1 MTITAKRRDG
11 MMGHSGYATG
21 QARILRNGTAP
32 SRHPSAPGSPLSFRA
47 TLTAAF
53 LLTGLLGAV
62 PSQAQGVGFLVPAPS
77 KDKVQA
83 KPKYECD
90 TPAAPVISLDVQSKY
105 KQDDANKATI
115 DEEAEEAYSEAVEP
129 LREYGK
135 TLVRISNAYVKSDP
149 KNTLAA
155 ACALTWLDHW
165 AAADA
170 MTAMRSKQARFN
182 LGQALGGFSLA
193 YLQIRDAPGLPEDQ
207 KKRVEAWLKS
217 LGRQIMDFMNGNK
230 EVSGKNNHRYWAG
243 LSATA
248 AGIAT
253 GDKQLTDWG
262 IDSARIGLAQITPD
276 GTLPLEVSR
285 GKRARDYHI
294 FAAQPLV
301 ATAELARGQGV
312 DLYAENGGALTRL
325 VNRVVDSLDDPSFFE
340 KASGAKQERYP
351 GGDTVPANRIAW
363 LEIHQSRFPSPK
375 AEAVLEEKRP
385 VASSGIGGDMTLL
398 FHGKE

>member
-1 MTITAKRRDG
+1 MMEDPRSAAERADNLHGGDVGSRR
-11 MMGHSGYATG
+11 
-21 QARILRNGTAP
+21 P
-32 SRHPSAPGSPLSFRA
+32 STPGSPRLLRVALAA
-47 TLTAAF
+47 TILF
-53 LLTGLLGAV
+53 TGFLGAA
-62 PSQAQGVGFLVPAPS
+62 PSQAQGLGFLVPAPA

-83 KPKYECD
+83 KPKYDCD
-90 TPAAPVISLDVQSKY
+90 TPGAPVISLDVQSKY
-105 KQDDANKATI
+105 KQDEASKATI

-129 LREYGK
+129 LREYAK
-135 TLVRISNAYVKSDP
+135 NLVRISNAYVKSDP
-149 KNTLAA
+149 KNTAA
-155 ACALTWLDHW
+155 ATCTLTWLNHW

-182 LGQALGGFSLA
+182 LGQALGGFALA
-193 YLQIRDAPGLPEDQ
+193 YLQIRNAPGLAEDQ
-207 KKRVEAWLKS
+207 KKRVEAWLKT
-217 LGRQIMDFMNGNK
+217 LGLQIQEFMDGNK
-230 EVSGKNNHRYWAG
+230 EVSGRNNHRYWAG
-243 LSATA
+243 LSAAA
-248 AGIAT
+248 AGIAS
-253 GDKQLTDWG
+253 GDKRLTDWG

-276 GTLPLEVSR
+276 GTLPLEVKR

-301 ATAELARGQGV
+301 ATAELARSQGI
-312 DLYAENGGALTRL
+312 DLYAENDGALARL

-340 KASGAKQERYP
+340 KASGTKQEAYP

-363 LEIHQSRFPSPK
+363 LEIHQSRFPSPE

>member
-1 MTITAKRRDG
+1 MIGD
-11 MMGHSGYATG
+11 SGFAAG
-21 QARILRNGTAP
+21 QARVLRDGAVP
-32 SRHPSAPGSPLSFRA
+32 SRHPSAPGASRSLCA
-47 TLTAAF
+47 ALTGAF
-53 LLTGLLGAV
+53 LLTVLLGAA
-62 PSQAQGVGFLVPAPS
+62 PSQAQGVGFLVPAPA

-90 TPAAPVISLDVQSKY
+90 TPPTPVISLDVQSKY
-105 KQDDANKATI
+105 KQDDASKATI
-115 DEEAEEAYSEAVEP
+115 DDEAEEAYSEAVEP

-155 ACALTWLDHW
+155 ACALTWLNHW

-193 YLQIRDAPGLPEDQ
+193 YLQIRNTPDLPQDQ

-230 EVSGKNNHRYWAG
+230 EVSGRNNHRYWAG
-243 LSATA
+243 LSAAA
-248 AGIAT
+248 AGIAAD
-253 GDKQLTDWG
+253 DKQLTEWG

-276 GTLPLEVSR
+276 GTLPLEINR

-301 ATAELARGQGV
+301 ATAELALGQGV
-312 DLYAENGGALTRL
+312 DLYAENGGALAKL
-325 VNRVVDSLDDPSFFE
+325 VERVVDSIDDPSFFE

-375 AEAVLEEKRP
+375 AEALLEAKRP

>member
-1 MTITAKRRDG
+1 
-11 MMGHSGYATG
+11 
-21 QARILRNGTAP
+21 
-32 SRHPSAPGSPLSFRA
+32 
-47 TLTAAF
+47 
-53 LLTGLLGAV
+53 
-62 PSQAQGVGFLVPAPS
+62 
-77 KDKVQA
+77 
-83 KPKYECD
+83 
-90 TPAAPVISLDVQSKY
+90 
-105 KQDDANKATI
+105 
-115 DEEAEEAYSEAVEP
+115 
-129 LREYGK
+129 
-135 TLVRISNAYVKSDP
+135 
-149 KNTLAA
+149 
-155 ACALTWLDHW
+155 
-165 AAADA
+165 
-170 MTAMRSKQARFN
+170 
-182 LGQALGGFSLA
+182 
-193 YLQIRDAPGLPEDQ
+193 
-207 KKRVEAWLKS
+207 
-217 LGRQIMDFMNGNK
+217 MDFMNGNK

-312 DLYAENGGALTRL
+312 DLYAENGGALTKL

-363 LEIHQSRFPSPK
+363 LEIHQSRFPSPM

>member
-1 MTITAKRRDG
+1 MSCTAKRRDG
-11 MMGHSGYATG
+11 MMGDSGYAMG
-21 QARILRNGTAP
+21 QARILRNGTAL
-32 SRHPSAPGSPLSFRA
+32 SCHPSAPGPSRSLRA
-47 TLTAAF
+47 ALTAAI
-53 LLTGLLGAV
+53 LLAGLLGAA

-83 KPKYECD
+83 KPKYDCD
-90 TPAAPVISLDVQSKY
+90 TPPAPVISLDVQSKY

-248 AGIAT
+248 AGIAS

-312 DLYAENGGALTRL
+312 DLYAENGGALAKL
-325 VNRVVDSLDDPSFFE
+325 VDRVVASLDDPSFFE

-351 GGDTVPANRIAW
+351 GGDKVPPNRIAW

-375 AEAVLEEKRP
+375 AEAVLQEKRP

>member
-1 MTITAKRRDG
+1 

-312 DLYAENGGALTRL
+312 DLYAENGGALTKL